1 MEAMA
6 SDNLFDVVQELRDI
20 VADLKRTL
28 YGDHATRSTGLLTE
42 FDGLRRDVESLKQDV
57 QKVKNKKPS
66 IPTWTA
72 GFLVFW
78 AGELA
83 AIVALIN
90 LVPGFYLF
98 GVSSTAAMWL
108 AIVFGASALVL
119 FIAGFGWLDR
129 G

>member
-1 MEAMA
+1 MAAMA
-6 SDNLFDVVQELRDI
+6 TDNLFDVVQELREI

-42 FDGLRRDVESLKQDV
+42 FDSLNQRVASLERDVTRL
-57 QKVKNKKPS
+57 KNKRPS
-66 IPTWTA
+66 IPTWVA

-90 LVPGFYLF
+90 LVPGFNIF
-98 GVSSTAAMWL
+98 GISSTAAMWL
-108 AIVFGASALVL
+108 AIVFGASALAL